1 MPTKTVNL
9 LITFLG
15 VIILAVVAGAIVLT
29 SQDKTIPAELV
40 GLGGTA
46 LGALVT
52 LLTRPPTDAAGVAAQ
67 VIANQPPPVDLTQL
81 EAGAKALLE
90 GVQVTAKNASGTTYI
105 TGPVM
110 PTDSGNTTAG
120 TSPDVPLV

>member
-9 LITFLG
+9 LIIFLG

-52 LLTRPPTDAAGVAAQ
+52 LLTRPPTDTAGVAAQ
-67 VIANQPPPVDLTQL
+67 VIANQPPPVDLSKL

-90 GVQVTAKNASGTTYI
+90 GVQATGGTAATTI
-105 TGPVM
+105 LQH
-110 PTDSGNTTAG
+110 NTTVGSPSTPAG
-120 TSPDVPLV
+120 TPVDEPLV